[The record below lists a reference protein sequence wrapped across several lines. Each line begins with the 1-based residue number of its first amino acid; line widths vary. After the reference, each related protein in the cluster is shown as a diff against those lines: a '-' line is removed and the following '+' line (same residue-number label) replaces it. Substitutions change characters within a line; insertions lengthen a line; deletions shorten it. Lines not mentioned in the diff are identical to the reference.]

1 MVAGVALGTMIVV
14 AAAGTVPPAPSPTLC
29 WYWSD
34 PAMIGGYWDY
44 CQ

>member
-14 AAAGTVPPAPSPTLC
+14 SAAGTVPPAPSPTLC

-34 PAMIGGYWDY
+34 PAMMGGYWDY